1 MENDLLPV
9 VGFPY
14 AVEECHSV
22 EMKDLLNRPVFLLLG
37 TGLFLGCLMPLGK
50 LAGQAGFDPF
60 LWATM
65 IALVPGLCLA
75 TIAGRSAC
83 SLGDLSRFGFVSGL
97 FAYVIPNAVLFTAM
111 PHIGSGLAGLMFAL
125 SPVATAV
132 ISLAFGVRPPSKGLL
147 IAVGFGFVGAILIV
161 AGRQTLALSSAA
173 NWLLAALAIPLSLA
187 IGNVYRSA
195 RWPVGATPTQVG
207 AASNLLAAPLLFVA
221 SHFQGGTLDF
231 ALFANHLLL
240 VIAQCVASL
249 LMFLLF
255 FRLQVIGGPTYLSQ
269 IGYIAAAV
277 GLLAGVGLLGES
289 YPMIVWAGA
298 ALIIAGILAN
308 FVDRPRKSS
317 A

>member
-1 MENDLLPV
+1 MNSLL
-9 VGFPY
+9 
-14 AVEECHSV
+14 
-22 EMKDLLNRPVFLLLG
+22 KNPVFLLLG

-50 LAGQAGFDPF
+50 LAGAAGFNPL

-75 TIAGRSAC
+75 ATAGRPAC
-83 SLGDLSRFGFVSGL
+83 SMASLARFGLGSGL

-125 SPVATAV
+125 SPVVTAL
-132 ISLAFGVRPPSKGLL
+132 ISLALGVRPPNRSLL

-161 AGRQTLALSSAA
+161 AGRQSLSMPSAA
-173 NWLLAALAIPLSLA
+173 NWLLLALIIPVSLA

-207 AASNLLAAPLLFVA
+207 AASNLLAAPLLFGLCLL
-221 SHFQGGTLDF
+221 QGGEVDF
-231 ALFANHLLL
+231 TPFGEHLVL
-240 VIAQCVASL
+240 VLAQCLASL
-249 LMFLLF
+249 LMFSLF

-289 YPMIVWAGA
+289 YPLVVWLGAG
-298 ALIIAGILAN
+298 LIIAGILAN
-308 FVDRPRKSS
+308 FADKPRK
-317 A
+317 ATG

>member
-1 MENDLLPV
+1 MSSDN
-9 VGFPY
+9 GFSNWL
-14 AVEECHSV
+14 EECHSV
-22 EMKDLLNRPVFLLLG
+22 RMTGLLKNPVFLLLG

-50 LAGQAGFDPF
+50 LAGEAGFNPL

-75 TIAGRSAC
+75 AIAGRPAC
-83 SLGDLSRFGFVSGL
+83 SMASLVRFGFGSGL
-97 FAYVIPNAVLFTAM
+97 FAYVLPNAVLFTAM

-125 SPVATAV
+125 SPVATAL
-132 ISLAFGVRPPSKGLL
+132 ISLALGVRPPSRSLL

-161 AGRQTLALSSAA
+161 AGRQSLSLPSAA
-173 NWLLAALAIPLSLA
+173 NWLLVALIIPASLA

-207 AASNLLAAPLLFVA
+207 AASNLLAAPLLFWLCLL
-221 SHFQGGTLDF
+221 QGGELNLAPF
-231 ALFANHLLL
+231 GNNLIL
-240 VIAQCVASL
+240 VIAQCLASI
-249 LMFLLF
+249 LMFSLF

-289 YPMIVWAGA
+289 YPLVVWLGAG
-298 ALIIAGILAN
+298 LIIAGILASFAN
-308 FVDRPRKSS
+308 KPVKPTT
-317 A
+317 

>member
-1 MENDLLPV
+1 MKGLL
-9 VGFPY
+9 
-14 AVEECHSV
+14 
-22 EMKDLLNRPVFLLLG
+22 KNPVFLLLG

-50 LAGQAGFDPF
+50 LAGAAGFNPL

-65 IALVPGLCLA
+65 IAVVPGLCLA
-75 TIAGRSAC
+75 AIAGRPAC
-83 SLGDLSRFGFVSGL
+83 SLASLARFGFGSGL

-125 SPVATAV
+125 SPVATAL
-132 ISLAFGVRPPSKGLL
+132 ISLALGVRPPSRSLL

-161 AGRQTLALSSAA
+161 AGRQSLSLPSAA
-173 NWLLAALAIPLSLA
+173 NWLLVALIIPASLA

-207 AASNLLAAPLLFVA
+207 AASNLLAAPLLFWLCLL
-221 SHFQGGTLDF
+221 QGGELNLAPF
-231 ALFANHLLL
+231 GNNLIL
-240 VIAQCVASL
+240 VIAQCLASI
-249 LMFLLF
+249 LMFSLF

-289 YPMIVWAGA
+289 YPLVVWLGAG
-298 ALIIAGILAN
+298 LIIAGILASFAN
-308 FVDRPRKSS
+308 KPVKPTT
-317 A
+317 

>member
-1 MENDLLPV
+1 MKRLLD
-9 VGFPY
+9 
-14 AVEECHSV
+14 S
-22 EMKDLLNRPVFLLLG
+22 PVFLLLG

-50 LAGQAGFDPF
+50 LAGQAGINPF

-75 TIAGRSAC
+75 AIAGRPAC
-83 SLGDLSRFGFVSGL
+83 SMAALARFGLGAGL

-125 SPVATAV
+125 SPVVTAL
-132 ISLAFGVRPPSKGLL
+132 ISLALGVRPPSRSLL

-161 AGRQTLALSSAA
+161 AGRQALSMPSAA
-173 NWLLAALAIPLSLA
+173 NWLLLALIIPVSLA

-207 AASNLLAAPLLFVA
+207 AASNLLAAPLLFGLCLL
-221 SHFQGGTLDF
+221 QGGEVDF
-231 ALFANHLLL
+231 TPFGEHLVL
-240 VIAQCVASL
+240 VLAQCLASL
-249 LMFLLF
+249 LMFSLF

-289 YPMIVWAGA
+289 YPLVVWLGAG
-298 ALIIAGILAN
+298 LIIAGILAN
-308 FVDRPRKSS
+308 FADKPRK
-317 A
+317 ATG